1 MKISINYNR
10 FYIEISDLGEGEM
23 GMKKIIVLIIGF
35 LTVVVSLSGCTD
47 VEDDIDEDD
56 DNNEDF
62 DDPGG
67 SDWTEEG
74 LAIDNGW
81 YWNPE
86 VVQLGDE
93 SYRMYVEDHGDDGS
107 SLIGI
112 IALSSSDGFN
122 WSYEGIAMAAASHP
136 GVIKLSDGR
145 WRLYY
150 QCGEGIC
157 SAISNDSLTFE
168 QEDGVR
174 LESDVSLEG
183 ANIRHPCVVSLPGSG
198 YRMYYDTDAE
208 DGAFIRIWSAY
219 SDDGLTFTRE
229 ELNIDLTS
237 YRDDWPSGFYAHS
250 SKPEVI
256 QTSDGR
262 WRMFFASSRLIG
274 SVYSP
279 AVIRMATSDDGVD
292 WNIKTTNYEIAAGER
307 PDGKYYGTFDVSVKE
322 INNIVRMWYCLFL
335 SPEEGFVG
343 DYSGIYS
350 VSKPSNELDS

>member
-1 MKISINYNR
+1 
-10 FYIEISDLGEGEM
+10 
-23 GMKKIIVLIIGF
+23 MKKIIVLIIGF
-35 LTVVVSLSGCTD
+35 LMVVVSLSGCTD
-47 VEDDIDEDD
+47 VEDDIDGD
-56 DNNEDF
+56 DNDSN
-62 DDPGG
+62 DPGG
-67 SDWTEEG
+67 SGWTEEG

-86 VVQLGDE
+86 VVQLDDG

-122 WSYEGIAMAAASHP
+122 WSYEGIVMAAASHP

-145 WRLYY
+145 WKLYY

-157 SAISNDSLTFE
+157 SAISNDGLTFE

-183 ANIRHPCVVSLPGSG
+183 ANVRHPCIVSLPEDG
-198 YRMYYDTDAE
+198 YRVYYDTDAE

-219 SDDGLTFTRE
+219 SEDGLNFTRDG
-229 ELNIDLTS
+229 LNIDLTS
-237 YRDDWPSGFYAHS
+237 YRDDWPTNFYAHS

-256 QTSDGR
+256 KTPDGK
-262 WRMFFASSRLIG
+262 WRMFFASSPLVG
-274 SVYSP
+274 SVFKP
-279 AVIRMATSDDGVD
+279 AVIRMATSTDGTHWDV
-292 WNIKTTNYEIAAGER
+292 KTDNYEISAGEK
-307 PDGKYYGTFDVSVKE
+307 PDGKFYGTFDVSVQLIE
-322 INNIVRMWYCLFL
+322 SGSESIVRMWYCLFL

-350 VSKPSNELDS
+350 VSKPLNELDD